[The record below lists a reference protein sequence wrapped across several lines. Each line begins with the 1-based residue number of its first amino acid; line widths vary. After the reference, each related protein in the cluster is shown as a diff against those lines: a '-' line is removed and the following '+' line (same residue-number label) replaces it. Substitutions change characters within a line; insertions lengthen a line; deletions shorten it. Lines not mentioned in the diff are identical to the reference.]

1 MELGKI
7 QKVRVKE
14 LKGDA
19 VYVTDG
25 QERLKLDFQRGQRFE
40 LDQEIDVFV
49 YRENTGE
56 FIATTNK
63 PLIQVGQVAK
73 LNVVSKTKIGYF
85 VNIGMPKDVLLP
97 FTEATERIREGGDYL
112 FTMYVDKSDRLAMT
126 MNIKEHLSTKGN
138 FEKNQNVTG
147 TIYHIK
153 PKLGALI
160 AIENQYDGLIPA
172 ADFKG
177 IYNVGDK
184 VEARVTQILP
194 DGKLTLSLRE
204 LAHIQMGQDSDLIM
218 DLIDDYHGD
227 LPIGDKSD
235 PKEIQ
240 DITGL
245 SKSAFKRA
253 VGKLYKEGKAL
264 PGNYSTKGKK

>member
-7 QKVRVKE
+7 QKLKVKDI
-14 LKGDA
+14 KGDK

-25 QERLKLDFQRGQRFE
+25 QESVELDFQKGQKWE
-40 LDQEIDVFV
+40 LDQELEAFI
-49 YRENTGE
+49 YKENSGQL
-56 FIATTNK
+56 IATTK
-63 PLIQVGQVAK
+63 EPLIQVGQVAK
-73 LNVVSKTKIGYF
+73 LTVVSKTKIGYF

-112 FTMYVDKSDRLAMT
+112 FTMYVDKSGRLAMT
-126 MNIKEHLSTKGN
+126 MNIKDHLSSKDN
-138 FEKNQNVTG
+138 FEKNQNVEG

-153 PKLGALI
+153 PKLGALV

-172 ADFKG
+172 AEFKG
-177 IYNVGDK
+177 IYKVGDR
-184 VEARVTQILP
+184 VEARVTQVLP

-204 LAHIQMGQDSDLIM
+204 LAHIQMGRDSEIIM
-218 DLIDDYHGD
+218 DLIRDYRGD

-253 VGKLYKEGKAL
+253 VGKLYKEGKAI
-264 PGNYSTKGKK
+264 PGNYSTKGKE